1 MLSLLGFLR
10 FHQEKNPIK
19 LWLPSKSSFLK
30 QTDWLM
36 NTFQKA
42 YRPEEMII
50 TAPDILTPEV
60 LNEVVNNEFTLI
72 LIRINVFFIT
82 VARYNE

>member
-1 MLSLLGFLR
+1 MILSLFGFLR
-10 FHQEKNPIK
+10 FHQEKNPMK
-19 LWLPSKSSFLK
+19 LWLPSKSSFLD

-50 TAPDILTPEV
+50 TATDVLKPEV
-60 LNEVVNNEFTLI
+60 FSEVINQLKKI
-72 LIRINVFFIT
+72 LSVVF
-82 VARYNE
+82 